1 MADTDQPKFTRG
13 PWNICWS
20 EYNGR
25 KVNFE
30 ITASPYGSVRPLC
43 RSDWK
48 TDWSEVEGEELVANA
63 HLMAAS
69 PEMRATLKRAKDMLQ
84 AIAGDIEDGY
94 SLSDLREK
102 YVLAVLN
109 ARDAAHE
116 ALRKAEGRS

>member
-1 MADTDQPKFTRG
+1 MADTDQPKFTSG

-63 HLMAAS
+63 HLMVAS
-69 PEMRATLKRAKDMLQ
+69 PDLYDSVKALLHLIPADQQEISPICRLAK
-84 AIAGDIEDGY
+84 AA
-94 SLSDLREK
+94 
-102 YVLAVLN
+102 LA
-109 ARDAAHE
+109 
-116 ALRKAEGRS
+116 KAEGRS